1 MKDIKVV
8 VVDDQT
14 VIREGMI
21 SILSYQSDIKVVGQ
35 AKDGIEAISICRQ
48 AKPDVVL
55 LDLVMPNM
63 DGFAATPEILKVSP
77 NSKILIL
84 TGYSDAEKV
93 SRAIKSGAIG
103 YLLKDS
109 PWDQHMQAIRTVS
122 TGQSYI
128 DSTVAMKVI
137 KEVTDEDKDDGNPTE
152 QLTEREKQTLTLIA
166 KGLKNKEIADKLF
179 VHERTIAKYV
189 GNILA
194 KLHLENRTQVAL
206 YAINQGLN
214 LYQEDEK

>member
-14 VIREGMI
+14 VIREGMV

-35 AKDGIEAISICRQ
+35 AKDGLEAINICRQ
-48 AKPDVVL
+48 EKPDVVL
-55 LDLVMPNM
+55 LDLVMPKM
-63 DGFAATPEILKVSP
+63 DGFQAIPEILAISP

-93 SRAIKSGAIG
+93 SRAIRSGAIG

-137 KEVTDEDKDDGNPTE
+137 QEVTADEEAEEKSPTE

-166 KGLKNKEIADKLF
+166 RGLKNKEIADKLF

-206 YAINQGLN
+206 YAINQGLH
-214 LYQEDEK
+214 LSEEE